1 MKWLQGRGRGNEGSM
16 TDEQDREQE
25 SQSTDENK
33 FVELQDEIADE
44 TRAAAERLANDPVV
58 NDSPADEG

>member
-1 MKWLQGRGRGNEGSM
+1 MKWLQGRARGNERSM
-16 TDEQDREQE
+16 PDEQDRERE

-33 FVELQDEIADE
+33 FVELQDDIADE

-58 NDSPADEG
+58 NEPPADES